1 MNIPFTSILLLLSL
15 CLWTACDAL
24 NAEEVARLPIN
35 AVSLDPENPVMKEAS
50 LELKQGEKLYFWSE
64 MDFEY
69 EGEVQLL
76 FRVELLRE
84 GESMGVIE
92 IDPTVKDITIGQ
104 IKTTIMD
111 KTSWSFSG
119 KNNHMTVE
127 ESGSYTFKGVLV
139 ASDNPTLVIDKAEI
153 VLKK

>member
-1 MNIPFTSILLLLSL
+1 MNIQLSSIILLLSL

-35 AVSLDPENPVMKEAS
+35 EVSTDPENPIVKEAS

-76 FRVELLRE
+76 FRVELLRD
-84 GESMGVIE
+84 GESMGFME

-119 KNNHMTVE
+119 KNNHMTIE
-127 ESGSYTFKGVLV
+127 EDGMYTFKGILV
-139 ASDNPTLVIDKAEI
+139 ASGNPTLVIDQAEI